1 VSDAARSLV
10 VVSPEDEPL
19 VLAGPP
25 SELSGRIDLHNAG
38 DAKVVLRDA
47 GLTDQ
52 SGLLQ
57 LSAERH
63 RIQPLVLRPDQ
74 RGSLPLAIGVHPATP
89 PGEYH
94 AELDVG
100 GRSRPVVL
108 HVVEVV
114 DLAVDP
120 GSLVIENRPGL
131 VQRKRLLV
139 RNDGNVPFVVGD
151 PVTVDLRED
160 RPSDRGVRVA
170 LEPLLRLTKPDLDEL
185 VVALLA
191 VAREEERLGCVEAR
205 ADARVE
211 VRPGET
217 AALELDLTLKDELPA
232 TRRYRGRLPVVTR
245 DVDVIVLASGGTT
258 TDEPPQAEETL
269 PAHETPPTKPRPRA
283 AAATKP
289 QPKRGAKP

>member
-10 VVSPEDEPL
+10 VVSPDDEPL

-25 SELSGRIDLHNAG
+25 RELSGRIDLHNAG

-52 SGLLQ
+52 SGVLQ
-57 LSAERH
+57 LTAERH

-120 GSLVIENRPGL
+120 RSLVLENRPGL
-131 VQRKRLLV
+131 AQRKKLLV
-139 RNDGNVPFVVGD
+139 RNDGNVSFTVGD

-160 RPSDRGVRVA
+160 RPTDRGLRVA
-170 LEPLLRLTKPDLDEL
+170 LEPLLQRVKPDLDEL

-191 VAREEERLGCVEAR
+191 VAREEERLGSVEAR
-205 ADARVE
+205 ADAQVE
-211 VRPGET
+211 VQPGET
-217 AALELDLTLKDELPA
+217 AALELELTLKDELPA

-258 TDEPPQAEETL
+258 AAEET
-269 PAHETPPTKPRPRA
+269 PAEEAPPTRARKRP
-283 AAATKP
+283 AAATKR